1 MRIISGKLKGN
12 KLLSYPSNLLIRPTT
27 DRLKETLF
35 SIIQSEKYSED
46 IVGKNF
52 LDLCSGSGGI
62 GLEAFSR
69 GAKKIY
75 MVDKSQNAIN
85 LIYKNVSKL
94 KVHTELEN
102 KIFILKLD
110 ITKINTLK
118 LPNIDFVYFDPPY
131 RSKIYLDIIKIIST
145 SNFFKNSSILFVESN
160 YPIDLGKINLNL
172 MFLKKI
178 GSSYLQGFKKW
189 SNSFK

>member
-12 KLLSYPSNLLIRPTT
+12 KLLSYPSNFLIRPTT

-69 GAKKIY
+69 GAKNIY

-94 KVHTELEN
+94 KVDTELEN

-110 ITKINTLK
+110 ITTIDTLK
-118 LPNIDFVYFDPPY
+118 LPNFDFVYFDPPY
-131 RSKIYLDIIKIIST
+131 RSKIYLDIIKKIST
-145 SNFFKNSSILFVESN
+145 SNFFKNSSVLFVESN
-160 YPIDLGKINLNL
+160 YPIDLSKINLNL

-178 GSSYLQGFKKW
+178 GSSYLQGFKK
-189 SNSFK
+189 